1 MNLYVV
7 TGTTR
12 GLGAALAAELAADA
26 GNELVTMSRANAT
39 IEVDFADAD
48 ATRAACERL
57 SARIGERDYER
68 AVLINNAGV
77 VSPVGPLDTV
87 DAGELERNLQVNLVA
102 PMLLMRAFLGA
113 TGGVRLRRVIN
124 ISSGA
129 GRRPIFGWGGYCAA
143 KAGLDMASRVAAL
156 ECEARGLA
164 VEIVSLA
171 PGVIDTG
178 MQAVVRGASAEAFA
192 DVERFRAMKAEGV
205 LRPAED
211 VARDILRLEREGR
224 LKGEVIQQI
233 NGVRVES
240 AGPKLGQK
248 RAFDPDPR

>member
-12 GLGAALAAELAADA
+12 GLGAALAAQLAGDP
-26 GNELVTMSRANAT
+26 GTELVTMSRRAAT
-39 IEVDFADAD
+39 IEVDFADAA
-48 ATRAACERL
+48 ATRAACDRL
-57 SARIGERDYER
+57 AARVGGKRYER

-77 VSPVGPLDTV
+77 VSPVGPLDAV
-87 DAGELERNLQVNLVA
+87 DPGELERNLQVNLAA
-102 PMLLMRAFLGA
+102 PMLLMGAFLRA
-113 TGGVRLRRVIN
+113 TSNAALRRVIN

-129 GRRPIFGWGGYCAA
+129 GRRPIFGWSGYCAA

-164 VEIVSLA
+164 VEVVSLA

-178 MQAVVRGASAEAFA
+178 MQEVVRGASVEAFA
-192 DVERFRAMKAEGV
+192 DVERFREMKAQGA
-205 LRPAED
+205 LRPADD

-224 LKGEVIQQI
+224 LKGEAVQDLRSI
-233 NGVRVES
+233 
-240 AGPKLGQK
+240 A
-248 RAFDPDPR
+248 